1 MSRLKFLL
9 FSNNNVPCEKAL
21 VTSAAGPAFL
31 YRFESSWGEVFWGEV
46 FWGVAPHYQFQTPCK
61 PLFGIRYWAYLKAGI
76 REFKKEGSE
85 IYNWDRDWLI

>member
-31 YRFESSWGEVFWGEV
+31 YRFESSWGEV
-46 FWGVAPHYQFQTPCK
+46 PDPLQTSFRDPVLG
-61 PLFGIRYWAYLKAGI
+61 LFKGRDPGI
-76 REFKKEGSE
+76 
-85 IYNWDRDWLI
+85 